1 MIRKSAC
8 FTRSGKKGIALTG
21 LITTLLVGSVASA
34 QDRDRDGERDR
45 DRDRIA
51 RLDPG
56 TVIPVRTN
64 QYIDSDKGDNRVY
77 SGTVDQ
83 DVRGDNGRIVL
94 PRGAR
99 VEMMVRVAP
108 DNDLTLDLESVVV
121 NGQRY
126 GVRSEPKHIEERRD
140 ERRNDSVIGG
150 IVGAIT
156 GGEARG
162 REVRVPRDTVVT
174 FRLQRPLELG
184 APDRGIDRNGQHFH
198 DNDEHPNEDRNR

>member
-1 MIRKSAC
+1 MIRKSAVV
-8 FTRSGKKGIALTG
+8 TRSGKKGFALVC
-21 LITTLLVGSVASA
+21 LMTTLMVGSVASA
-34 QDRDRDGERDR
+34 QDREREREAQRDP
-45 DRDRIA
+45 DRIA

-56 TVIPVRTN
+56 TVIPVRTI
-64 QYIDSDKGDNRVY
+64 QSIDSDKGDNRVY
-77 SGTVDQ
+77 VGRVDQ

-94 PRGAR
+94 PRGAN

-121 NGQRY
+121 DGQRY
-126 GVRSEPKHIEERRD
+126 GVRSEPKHIEAPRDRRD
-140 ERRNDSVIGG
+140 DGVIGG
-150 IVGAIT
+150 IVGAIA

-184 APDRGIDRNGQHFH
+184 VPDRGIDRDGQHFH
-198 DNDEHPNEDRNR
+198 DRDEHPNEDRNR